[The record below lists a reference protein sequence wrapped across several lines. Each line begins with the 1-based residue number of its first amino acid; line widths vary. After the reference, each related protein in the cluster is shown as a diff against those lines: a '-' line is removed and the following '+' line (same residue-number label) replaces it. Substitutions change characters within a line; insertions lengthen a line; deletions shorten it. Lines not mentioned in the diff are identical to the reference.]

1 MIVDKSKLLFNILF
15 NFKYKRTGFLKQ
27 WFDCLDTE
35 NKVLVSV
42 TASFICTHVYLNI
55 YEGEHDFIFFYVLK
69 YRQNNFSCSEHGEIL
84 SPASFGLW
92 QHRSLHQQLYVDR
105 QLLDCYCCKLANSA
119 IICATWNLI
128 KSLIFWWTVW
138 EWRSDPALHVWHFVL
153 ASQQHLLRVHPLK
166 GSFAGA
172 VAVWPNFPC
181 SCCFPVCSP
190 MRNPLKPLN

>member
-1 MIVDKSKLLFNILF
+1 MKESMTLYFSTSQSTDRIISP
-15 NFKYKRTGFLKQ
+15 
-27 WFDCLDTE
+27 
-35 NKVLVSV
+35 VLSMERYF
-42 TASFICTHVYLNI
+42 T
-55 YEGEHDFIFFYVLK
+55 
-69 YRQNNFSCSEHGEIL
+69 
-84 SPASFGLW
+84 PASFGLW

-172 VAVWPNFPC
+172 VAVWPYFPC